1 MVDMEPAE
9 GMLIQDIDTDIERTY
24 AEDVASIDTTAASGQ
39 AEGTRNLLRDQLR
52 SLSQK
57 VTHSG

>member
-1 MVDMEPAE
+1 MEPAE

-24 AEDVASIDTTAASGQ
+24 AEDVASIDTAAASGQ